1 MQEIRKLADK
11 VACDLIMYPTDKKY
25 TDEHIR
31 EFQGC
36 PTIAATKGGRLYLG
50 WYAGGTREPHMDN
63 FNLVIFSDDGGKS
76 W

>member
-11 VACDLIMYPTDKKY
+11 IACEFIMYPTDRKY

-36 PTIAATKGGRLYLG
+36 PTIAATKGRQALPRLVRRRN
-50 WYAGGTREPHMDN
+50 A
-63 FNLVIFSDDGGKS
+63 
-76 W
+76 